1 MTCAWPGA
9 RCSKA
14 FGREGIFGHERARD
28 QPHRRRRGGLLDVEL
43 RPQLVKIWRER
54 DASSVSL
61 NMYLVTITGF
71 ALWTAYGVF
80 IGKWPLVAANAV
92 CLMMSG
98 AVVALKVRFDG
109 AKGRGAGRA

>member
-1 MTCAWPGA
+1 MNALAINLIGA
-9 RCSKA
+9 GAAACSMSSFA
-14 FGREGIFGHERARD
+14 
-28 QPHRRRRGGLLDVEL
+28 
-43 RPQLVKIWRER
+43 PQLVKIWRER

-109 AKGRGAGRA
+109 AKGRDAGRA